1 MRTVTRLLNEI
12 IDDCSDECSIESLE
26 RKLDVERKLASL
38 TELERRIVLLYAE
51 GYSQQEIGERV
62 GYSRRN
68 IGNILENIAKSIV
81 DNTLI

>member
-1 MRTVTRLLNEI
+1 MLNDF
-12 IDDCSDECSIESLE
+12 IDESNIESME
-26 RKLDVERKLASL
+26 RKVDVERKLASL
-38 TELERRIVLLYAE
+38 TDLERRIVLLYAE

>member
-1 MRTVTRLLNEI
+1 MLNDF
-12 IDDCSDECSIESLE
+12 IDESSIESRE
-26 RKLDVERKLASL
+26 RKVDVERKLASL
-38 TELERRIVLLYAE
+38 TDLERRIVLLYAE

>member
-1 MRTVTRLLNEI
+1 M
-12 IDDCSDECSIESLE
+12 E
-26 RKLDVERKLASL
+26 RKVDVERKLASL
-38 TELERRIVLLYAE
+38 TDLERRIVLLYAE

>member
-1 MRTVTRLLNEI
+1 VILLNDF
-12 IDDCSDECSIESLE
+12 IDESNIESME
-26 RKLDVERKLASL
+26 RKVDVERKLASL
-38 TELERRIVLLYAE
+38 TDLERRIVLLYAE

>member
-1 MRTVTRLLNEI
+1 MILLNDF
-12 IDDCSDECSIESLE
+12 IDESNIESME
-26 RKLDVERKLASL
+26 RKVDVERKLASL
-38 TELERRIVLLYAE
+38 TDLERRIVLLYAE

>member
-1 MRTVTRLLNEI
+1 MISLNDF
-12 IDDCSDECSIESLE
+12 IDESNIESME
-26 RKLDVERKLASL
+26 RKVDVERKLASL
-38 TELERRIVLLYAE
+38 TDLERRIVLLYAE

>member
-1 MRTVTRLLNEI
+1 VILMNDF
-12 IDDCSDECSIESLE
+12 IDESNIESME
-26 RKLDVERKLASL
+26 RKVDVERKLASL
-38 TELERRIVLLYAE
+38 TDLERRIVLLYAE

>member
-1 MRTVTRLLNEI
+1 MILLNDF
-12 IDDCSDECSIESLE
+12 IDESSIESRE
-26 RKLDVERKLASL
+26 RKVDVERKLASL
-38 TELERRIVLLYAE
+38 TDLERRIVLLYAE